1 MEKIIN
7 LATNVLLS
15 KQLMELK
22 RTIEF
27 RNSYVSALMVLK
39 SCIED
44 ELKKQTPSDLIDV
57 QSLFDTQ
64 NNPNY
69 RRK

>member
-7 LATNVLLS
+7 LAMNVLLS

-27 RNSYVSALMVLK
+27 RNSYVSALMALK

-44 ELKKQTPSDLIDV
+44 ELKKQTPSDLIDAV
-57 QSLFDTQ
+57 SLFDVQ

-69 RRK
+69 RQK